1 MQTDINHYLTKD
13 KINQASFSQKLD
25 TISKSIIRWQNP
37 VELVFKDIST
47 YNVENPIVASLVRG
61 PDVGKK
67 YVAGDLVE
75 IAPRQ
80 PGLDTT
86 LRNGLNRLKDRPE
99 PKDGNNDLSPTP
111 SSSPQ
116 PPPSFSQRASTRL
129 PPPSGRFLEPFQPP
143 QGALRPSNFIGI
155 SPAPSAPPLVP
166 ENTYILASASRTPS
180 NNLYDLQ
187 TQTLTRKREKVK
199 DAAQK
204 ELDDKIYELPD
215 DPPKL
220 ELRVGLLLGTGL
232 LGTEAED
239 ILVF

>member
-1 MQTDINHYLTKD
+1 MVSEFYGRTVNNFDIPSHDVQKYILPATNFAKGMQTDINHYLTKG

-61 PDVGKK
+61 PDIGKK

-116 PPPSFSQRASTRL
+116 PPPSFSQR
-129 PPPSGRFLEPFQPP
+129 
-143 QGALRPSNFIGI
+143 
-155 SPAPSAPPLVP
+155 

-180 NNLYDLQ
+180 NNLYGFQ
-187 TQTLTRKREKVK
+187 TQTWTRKREEVK
-199 DAAQK
+199 DVVQR

>member
-1 MQTDINHYLTKD
+1 MK
-13 KINQASFSQKLD
+13 
-25 TISKSIIRWQNP
+25 
-37 VELVFKDIST
+37 
-47 YNVENPIVASLVRG
+47 
-61 PDVGKK
+61 
-67 YVAGDLVE
+67 

-80 PGLDTT
+80 PGLNTT
-86 LRNGLNRLKDRPE
+86 LRNRLNRLKDRPE
-99 PKDGNNDLSPTP
+99 PKDGNNNLSPTASP
-111 SSSPQ
+111 SPQ
-116 PPPSFSQRASTRL
+116 PLPSFSQRASTRL

-166 ENTYILASASRTPS
+166 ENTYILASTSRTPS
-180 NNLYDLQ
+180 NNLYGFQ

-220 ELRVGLLLGTGL
+220 ELRVGLANLLGP
-232 LGTEAED
+232 EAED